1 MNSLNCSLIHSC
13 QVLRDT
19 GTTQNA
25 AGSPIHNYVPT
36 SYNCFF
42 SNLYSNGKVSVTDA
56 GEMIYS
62 SIMVFL
68 PSSATV
74 DKGDLI
80 TTVEPH
86 WEGTYKVQDINV
98 PEDPFAIDHIE
109 AFLSE
114 VAKRD

>member
-1 MNSLNCSLIHSC
+1 
-13 QVLRDT
+13 
-19 GTTQNA
+19 
-25 AGSPIHNYVPT
+25 
-36 SYNCFF
+36 
-42 SNLYSNGKVSVTDA
+42 
-56 GEMIYS
+56 
-62 SIMVFL
+62 MVFL